1 MSLVQ
6 FENRV
11 GRAIESGPYEII
23 PIEQSLQ
30 LQPPGMRA
38 FMFWRKPSS
47 VIVQHPDGT
56 EEVLEILDVTR
67 QAQISLIGITLLVT
81 LLVWLISL
89 KR

>member
-11 GRAIESGPYEII
+11 GKAIKSGPYEII

-30 LQPPGMRA
+30 MQPPGMRA

-47 VIVQHPDGT
+47 VIVQHPDGN
-56 EEVLEILDVTR
+56 EEVLEILDFTR
-67 QAQISLIGITLLVT
+67 QAQIALFGITLLISRV
-81 LLVWLISL
+81 VWLITL